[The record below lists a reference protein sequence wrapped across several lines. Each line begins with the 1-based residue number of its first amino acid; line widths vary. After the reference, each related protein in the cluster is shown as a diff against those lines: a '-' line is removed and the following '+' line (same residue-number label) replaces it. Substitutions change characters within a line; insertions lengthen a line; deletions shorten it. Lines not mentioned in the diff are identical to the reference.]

1 MSCAGGNAVLSLFSG
16 AGGLDLGFRWAG
28 YDVRVAID
36 KDEAATNTY
45 QRNHPSAA
53 THSRDLSH
61 TRASEIAR
69 LWTEACPE
77 SAPVGVIGGPPC
89 QAFSGG
95 NAHPSDDDER
105 RDLPVRYAKLLKGL
119 NHEFSLDFFVFENV
133 TGLLWPRHRRYYAAL
148 LEMFKEAGFRLWP
161 VVLDAQHFGVP
172 QRRKRLF
179 VVGLNR
185 RRFKQGDLKVPGQ
198 DTHSAVSTVRQAIE
212 HLPDPMHFRRELSPD
227 LIPYHPNHW
236 TMVPRS
242 PKFNS
247 GLLRGRHVN
256 GRSFRVLRWDQPSW
270 TISFGHREVHVHPS
284 GDRRLSVFEAMLLQ
298 GFPRDYEL
306 VGTLSDQIRLVSD
319 AVPPP
324 LAFGVARTI
333 RRYLSAGSEG

>member
-1 MSCAGGNAVLSLFSG
+1 M
-16 AGGLDLGFRWAG
+16 GFRWAG
-28 YDVRVAID
+28 YDVGLAID
-36 KDEAATNTY
+36 KDESAAKTY
-45 QRNHPSAA
+45 RTNHPSAA
-53 THSRDLSH
+53 VHTRDLLRTSA
-61 TRASEIAR
+61 REIAR
-69 LWTEACPE
+69 LWTGARGE
-77 SAPVGVIGGPPC
+77 SPPVGVIGGPPC

-148 LEMFKEAGFRLWP
+148 LELFKEVGFRLWP

-212 HLPDPMHFRRELSPD
+212 HLPEPMHFRRELSPD

-242 PKFNS
+242 PKFKS

-270 TISFGHREVHVHPS
+270 TISFGHREVYVHPL
-284 GDRRLSVFEAMLLQ
+284 GHRRISVLEALLLQ
-298 GFPRDYEL
+298 GFPPTYQV
-306 VGTLSDQIRLVSD
+306 VGTLSDQFRLVSD

-324 LAFGVARTI
+324 LAYAVALAI
-333 RRYLSAGSEG
+333 RGFTQEAETLRSSVRREA

>member
-1 MSCAGGNAVLSLFSG
+1 MSCAGGNVVLSLFSG

-28 YDVRVAID
+28 YDVRLAID
-36 KDEAATNTY
+36 KDEAATKTY
-45 QRNHPSAA
+45 ERNHPSAA

-89 QAFSGG
+89 QAFSRG
-95 NAHPSDDDER
+95 NARPSEDDER

-119 NHEFSLDFFVFENV
+119 NREFSLDFFVFENV
-133 TGLLWPRHRRYYAAL
+133 VGLLSPRHSHYYAQL
-148 LEMFKEAGFRLWP
+148 LEAFEEGGFRPWP
-161 VVLDAQHFGVP
+161 VVLDALRFGVP

-185 RRFKQGDLKVPGQ
+185 RKFRSGHPEPPGDNADV
-198 DTHSAVSTVRQAIE
+198 AIVTVRQAIGS
-212 HLPDPMHFRRELSPD
+212 LPEPVYFAPALAPH

-242 PKFNS
+242 PKFDN
-247 GLLRGRHVN
+247 GLLSGRHMN
-256 GRSFRVLRWDQPSW
+256 GRSFRVLRWDEPSW
-270 TISFGHREVHVHPS
+270 TICFGHREVHVHPS

-324 LAFGVARTI
+324 LAFAVARTI
-333 RRYLSAGSEG
+333 RRYLSGGSEG